1 MSTIIDGISH
11 LDSLELKEILAESG
25 NQVLVID
32 VREPEE
38 YEAAHID
45 GLPLIPMGDISDVMD
60 RMDPD
65 KEYVF
70 VCRSGRRSYEVAK
83 FFNNNG
89 FSKVHNYLGG
99 MLAWQQQGNETAGGP
114 ADDILENFTPEQLE
128 RKVNP

>member
-11 LDSLELKEILAESG
+11 LDSQELKDILSEAG
-25 NQVLVID
+25 NPVIVID

-45 GLPLIPMGDISDVMD
+45 GLPLIPMGDIADVMD
-60 RMDPD
+60 RLDPS

-83 FFNNNG
+83 FFSNSG
-89 FSKVHNYLGG
+89 FTKVHNHLGG
-99 MLAWQQQGNETAGGP
+99 MLAWQQQGHEIAGGP

-128 RKVNP
+128 RKNNQ